1 MKAFAL
7 LLMALVVVFALA
19 CASEPTPLTPTDA
32 PLAEEATPTVA
43 PGATPTPTPTPFPTP
58 TPVPTDTPVPTS
70 TPEPT
75 LTPTATAVPTFTPS
89 PTPTPPTPEPTTT
102 PAPNPTHAP
111 TATPEPT
118 TTPEPTATLVPTAT
132 PSPTA
137 TPAPSPT
144 PTPSVNPALAGYS
157 PLLAEA
163 ASNLPSKYDF
173 VSDGLSAE
181 ERDILDWAD
190 SRLFSNPAFQASKW
204 GPDRW
209 PVEVQGAFVAS
220 TSSVGGRV
228 LSDEEVRVASA
239 QAVIALMREIDIEKR
254 ADGHHVVSWGLDRLD
269 RVLDDLGVYPGM
281 CVHCY
286 GKTGYDTREGLNEN
300 YGVILEQGHVQRE
313 MLKHFAYFA
322 KADGEGILV
331 RGFMDNNADE
341 FELLYK
347 RRMNRFP
354 TVIGTGS
361 FAYEHVS
368 FMSQIRLPEAMPEL
382 GLPAGALVSYPT
394 MAFGMVGNVDGERE
408 SVEQV
413 YDYMRK
419 GLWHV
424 TGDHEAL
431 ANWFRPH
438 SATPYSPELGW
449 IVYVGEAGSGSAAGT
464 VTGALRALGFK
475 AEQFTT
481 GALNVNA
488 GSVEADGVWYYYN
501 GNDPMALIVVD
512 GIVKPHPNLCD
523 FFRTLEQVENQEYE
537 STCEDY
543 K

>member
-1 MKAFAL
+1 M
-7 LLMALVVVFALA
+7 
-19 CASEPTPLTPTDA
+19 D
-32 PLAEEATPTVA
+32 
-43 PGATPTPTPTPFPTP
+43 
-58 TPVPTDTPVPTS
+58 
-70 TPEPT
+70 
-75 LTPTATAVPTFTPS
+75 
-89 PTPTPPTPEPTTT
+89 
-102 PAPNPTHAP
+102 
-111 TATPEPT
+111 
-118 TTPEPTATLVPTAT
+118 
-132 PSPTA
+132 
-137 TPAPSPT
+137 
-144 PTPSVNPALAGYS
+144 PALAGYS

-163 ASNLPSKYDF
+163 ASNLPTGYDF
-173 VSDGLSAE
+173 VSDGLSAV

-209 PVEVQGAFVAS
+209 PVEEQGPFVAS
-220 TSSVGGRV
+220 TARVGGRV

-239 QAVIALMREIDIEKR
+239 QAVIALMREIDVDKR
-254 ADGHHVVSWGLDRLD
+254 VDGRHVVSWSLDGLD

-286 GKTGYDTREGLNEN
+286 GKTGYDTRDGLDAN

-322 KADGEGILV
+322 KADGEGILA
-331 RGFMDNNADE
+331 RSFMENGADE

-354 TVIGTGS
+354 TVISAGS

-382 GLPAGALVSYPT
+382 GLSAGALVSYPT
-394 MAFGMVGNVDGERE
+394 MVFGMVGNADGERE
-408 SVEQV
+408 AVERV

-419 GLWHV
+419 GLSHV

-431 ANWFRPH
+431 ANLFRPH
-438 SATPYSPELGW
+438 SVTPYSPELGW
-449 IVYVGEAGSGSAAGT
+449 IVYVGEAGSPSSSAV
-464 VTGALRALGFK
+464 VTGALRALGLK

-481 GALNVNA
+481 RRNNVNA
-488 GSVEADGVWYYYN
+488 GSVEADGVWYYYD
-501 GNDPMALIVVD
+501 GNDFLGSDSLMVPLCSYLSGRD
-512 GIVKPHPNLCD
+512 NL
-523 FFRTLEQVENQEYE
+523 EWIENQKYDLD
-537 STCEDY
+537 CD